1 MKTSF
6 TRRLT
11 WVLVLLLLGYGLAVA
26 ALGRHL
32 AREHEV
38 ESLQRISHG
47 LARHIVERWPELTRG
62 GADTSAASEASDLAA
77 RGALLKMLMV
87 VNPGVEVYLLDAD
100 GRVAAYIGEPG
111 MVRQHAVDLVPVR
124 AFLSGAP
131 LPLRGTD
138 PMREGSGASKTFSAA
153 MFPPTAGQAKPPGY
167 LYVVLE
173 GQARAQVSGPLGLQ
187 GAWQTAAAAAALALL
202 LTLLLGALLFQ
213 RLTRP
218 LRELAGRM
226 QRFSVGPVAPTL
238 SALGSRVDAHVDARA
253 DALADARADSRAG
266 DEVTAIADSF
276 AAMSTRI
283 ASEVQ
288 SQADQARA
296 HREVMA
302 NVAHDLRT
310 PLTALHGHLEALRL
324 PAATATAT
332 AMTSA
337 TTTTA
342 FEADAAHRRRLIDTA
357 LAQSDKVRRLSQQ
370 LFELATLQATDHVLQ
385 HERFRLDELVADTVQ
400 KFELSAPVALAGPAP
415 GGIELDGDLHLIE
428 RALTNLIDNAVRHA
442 GSAQPVQ
449 VHVRMHSDGRSAEVL
464 IEDHGP
470 GMPAELARRLDAG
483 TPVRDA
489 PRQRARGG
497 SVGSGNGNG
506 NGGGHGGGM
515 GGLGLAIAQRIA
527 ALHGGSLTTL
537 PAPEGGTRLRLALP
551 LRVVVGVA

>member
-62 GADTSAASEASDLAA
+62 GADASDPAA
-77 RGALLKMLMV
+77 RGALLKMLTV

-124 AFLSGAP
+124 AFLNGAP

-138 PMREGSGASKTFSAA
+138 PMSDGALHRSKTFSAA
-153 MFPPTAGQAKPPGY
+153 MFPPRAGDSKPPGY

-202 LTLLLGALLFQ
+202 LTLALGALLFQ

-218 LRELAGRM
+218 LRELAQRM
-226 QRFSVGPVAPTL
+226 QRFSVGPVTPPL
-238 SALGSRVDAHVDARA
+238 SAPGRQVDARS
-253 DALADARADSRAG
+253 DAGSDARTESRTG

-324 PAATATAT
+324 PAAMPSTATAC
-332 AMTSA
+332 
-337 TTTTA
+337 
-342 FEADAAHRRRLIDTA
+342 ELDAAHRRRLIDA
-357 LAQSDKVRRLSQQ
+357 AVAQSDKVRRLSQQ

-449 VHVRMHSDGRSAEVL
+449 VQVRMHSDGRSAEVL

-489 PRQRARGG
+489 PRQRAGG
-497 SVGSGNGNG
+497 GGGG
-506 NGGGHGGGM
+506 GGGGHGGGM

-537 PAPEGGTRLRLALP
+537 PAPDGGTRLRLALP
-551 LRVVVGVA
+551 LRVVSVVP